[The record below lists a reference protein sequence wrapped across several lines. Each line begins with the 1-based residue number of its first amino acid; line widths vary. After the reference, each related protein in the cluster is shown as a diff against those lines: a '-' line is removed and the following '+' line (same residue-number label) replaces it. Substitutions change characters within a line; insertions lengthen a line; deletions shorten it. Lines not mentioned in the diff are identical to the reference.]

1 MQKTALDIIH
11 NAYEL
16 LGLKAEHDTNFSA
29 EKASYGFSVL
39 ESMMD
44 MWRLDNNLAQ
54 SWDALA
60 TITLIPGQETYTVG
74 AGAEIDTTYQRPEAI
89 SKAFV
94 QSGNKTYPMTQVTP
108 DEYYRSPR
116 TIQTTTTFPF
126 TFFYSPKYPFGEITM
141 YPKPSAAI
149 EFTIMFPAPI
159 ECPATIDSVVAYGP
173 GYMQTLTF
181 CLAQLLAVT
190 YNIDSPKVD
199 AAASQFKQKIRD
211 SRKRRIPAALID
223 PACTVRGSA
232 GSNLAST
239 PGAMYD
245 ISSNSIR
252 GSF

>member
-1 MQKTALDIIH
+1 MQKTALEIVY

-29 EKASYGFSVL
+29 EKADYGFNTLVA
-39 ESMMD
+39 MMD

-54 SWDALA
+54 NWDAL
-60 TITLIPGQETYTVG
+60 TSITLTPNQETYTVG
-74 AGAEIDTTYQRPEAI
+74 AGGEIDTIFQRPEAI

-94 QSGNKTYPMTQVTP
+94 QSGNKTYPMQQVTA
-108 DEYYRSPR
+108 DEYYRAPR
-116 TIQTTTTFPF
+116 TIATTTTFPF
-126 TFFYSPKYPFGEITM
+126 TYFYSPSYPLAHLTM

-149 EFTIMFPAPI
+149 TFTIMYPAVI
-159 ECPATIDSVVAYGP
+159 EAPATIDTVVTYGP
-173 GYMQTLTF
+173 GYIQTLTF

-199 AAASQFKQKIRD
+199 QAATQFKQNIRN
-211 SRKRRIPAALID
+211 SRKRRIPNALID

-239 PGAMYD
+239 PGTMYD